1 MTTGTLKVYA
11 QGERE
16 LVITREFDA
25 PRHLVFEAFTR
36 PEHLR
41 RWLSGMPG
49 WELAVCDMD
58 VRVGGTYRWVWKSL
72 EGGHSMGM
80 GGEYREVSPPDRL
93 VSTEKFDESWYP
105 GTAVGTIVL
114 TEHGGRTTLTQ
125 TMLYESREAR
135 DAVLASPMEE
145 GVGLSYD
152 RLEDVLRGLAG

>member
-1 MTTGTLKVYA
+1 
-11 QGERE
+11 
-16 LVITREFDA
+16 
-25 PRHLVFEAFTR
+25 VFEAFTK

-58 VRVGGTYRWVWKSL
+58 VRVGGRYRWVWKSL

-80 GGEYREVSPPDRL
+80 SGEYREVSPPDRL

-135 DAVLASPMEE
+135 DAVLASPMEQ

-152 RLEDVLRGLAG
+152 RLEDVLRGRAG